1 LEAHVAVKPWFAGA
15 IAGLVLL
22 AAACGDDDPDTAATT
37 SAAPA
42 TSAPSASTAAS
53 SSTPAA
59 TTEPA
64 ATVPATAAASTA
76 TTDAAGDVPARIV
89 SLSPTHTE
97 TLFAIGAGDQVI
109 AVDDQSNHPP
119 EAEAVRTDLSG
130 YQPNVEAIAA
140 YEPDL
145 VVTSGDDTL
154 TEQLEA
160 LGLTVWTG
168 PSATS
173 FDEAYT
179 QIEQLGVATGH
190 VAEAAELVGQ
200 MQTDLDAMAADLP
213 TSETPLYVFHE
224 LSSDGYSA
232 SSATFIGQIYELFGL
247 RNIADA
253 AEDES
258 GYPQLNAETIIE
270 ANPDLIF
277 LADTKCCGESL
288 ETVAARDG
296 WDQIAAVQNGHVFA
310 MDDDVAS
317 RWGPRFVEYAQ
328 QVHDAV
334 EQVLVPAG

>member
-1 LEAHVAVKPWFAGA
+1 LEAHVAVKPLLAGA

-22 AAACGDDDPDTAATT
+22 ATACGSDDPDAATST
-37 SAAPA
+37 SAAGAVGSTAPPETQA
-42 TSAPSASTAAS
+42 TASTGDAS
-53 SSTPAA
+53 SVPV
-59 TTEPA
+59 TTAPG
-64 ATVPATAAASTA
+64 
-76 TTDAAGDVPARIV
+76 GDVPTRIV

-97 TLFAIGAGDQVI
+97 TLFAIGAGPQVI

-119 EAEAVRTDLSG
+119 DAAAVMTDLSG
-130 YQPNVEAIAA
+130 YQPNVEAIAG

-145 VVTSGDDTL
+145 VVTSGDDVL
-154 TEQLEA
+154 TDQLEA
-160 LGLTVWTG
+160 VGLTVWAG
-168 PSATS
+168 ESATS

-179 QIEQLGVATGH
+179 QIEQLGAATGH
-190 VAEAAELVGQ
+190 TGEAAELVGRLQ
-200 MQTDLDAMAADLP
+200 ADLDALVTSLP
-213 TSETPLYVFHE
+213 TSETPLTVFHE
-224 LSSDGYSA
+224 LSPDGYSA

-253 AEDES
+253 AEEAS
-258 GYPQLNAETIIE
+258 GYPQLNAETII
-270 ANPDLIF
+270 AADPDLIF

-296 WDQIAAVQNGHVFA
+296 WDQIAAVRDGHVFA

-334 EQVLVPAG
+334 EQALVPAG